1 MTMFAQLYYKIQI
14 TLPLFNLIYFVLSW
28 IFIFF
33 FILFSIY
40 HGYYKKNYNMNDM
53 NDYNLLTK
61 ENDLR
66 FNDEHDDD
74 LLKFIK

>member
-1 MTMFAQLYYKIQI
+1 
-14 TLPLFNLIYFVLSW
+14 
-28 IFIFF
+28 
-33 FILFSIY
+33 
-40 HGYYKKNYNMNDM
+40 MNDM